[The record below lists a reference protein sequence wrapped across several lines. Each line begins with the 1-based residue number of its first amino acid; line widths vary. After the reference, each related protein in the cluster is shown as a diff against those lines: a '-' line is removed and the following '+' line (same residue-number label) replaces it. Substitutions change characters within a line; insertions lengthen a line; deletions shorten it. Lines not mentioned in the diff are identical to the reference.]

1 MPFRYLRDPIFL
13 TCLAAYFL
21 NRKLEEF
28 GLSPVLAQCYLND
41 LICIPFWVPMMVWV
55 AKNLGWRRH
64 DRRPDVIEI
73 GIPLIMF
80 AAVFEVILPS
90 TAMFRNKAIADPYDV
105 KCYVL
110 GAVVANGLWQR
121 MYDRGNALPSP
132 STCAEPE

>member
-1 MPFRYLRDPIFL
+1 MSDCRLCGPKGVTGSDENNAINHFQGWHRDV
-13 TCLAAYFL
+13 
-21 NRKLEEF
+21 
-28 GLSPVLAQCYLND
+28 S
-41 LICIPFWVPMMVWV
+41 
-55 AKNLGWRRH
+55 WRSH

-105 KCYVL
+105 QCYVL
-110 GAVVANGLWQR
+110 GAIVANGLWQR
-121 MYDRGNALPSP
+121 MYDRGNAVPSP

>member
-64 DRRPDVIEI
+64 GRRPDVIEI

-80 AAVFEVILPS
+80 AVVFEVVLPLTDTFLS
-90 TAMFRNKAIADPYDV
+90 KTVADPYDV
-105 KCYVL
+105 QCYVL
-110 GAVVANGLWQR
+110 GAVVANGLWSR
-121 MYDRGNALPSP
+121 MYDTDTALPSR
-132 STCAEPE
+132 STSAVPE